1 MAIPKAVACTLDMLF
16 YLGCLVWPQ
25 WERKCLAVQ
34 RLEVP
39 EFGEVNPGV
48 SHPLIGEQDEV
59 MGEGLW
65 EEVTWKGVVSG
76 MDVKCIS

>member
-1 MAIPKAVACTLDMLF
+1 M
-16 YLGCLVWPQ
+16 
-25 WERKCLAVQ
+25 
-34 RLEVP
+34 P